1 MKQLTLSLFT
11 PPRYTFDN
19 LVLHEGI
26 EAAISAV
33 RQVFGRTGTP
43 VSSVFLHGPAGS
55 GKTHILRALAADLE
69 QAQPQRSLVL
79 VEAVSRN
86 GLSTFPLLHQ
96 LVAGPENT
104 NDAPSVIAVD
114 DVHLLGE
121 DDAAALW
128 TLFNKLAR
136 SATPLIMTSRA
147 APDAIFGDNPHLASR
162 ITAGLVFALR
172 PPEDDARLLIL
183 DKMARDR
190 NVRVPSEVSRYLVA
204 HKSRNLKELEGILD
218 VLDESSLELK
228 RRITLPLVKML
239 EAEGRL

>member
-26 EAAISAV
+26 EAAISAIH
-33 RQVFGRTGTP
+33 QVFGRTGTP

-55 GKTHILRALAADLE
+55 GKTHILRALAAHLE
-69 QAQPQRSLVL
+69 QARPQRSLVL

-86 GLSTFPLLHQ
+86 GVSTFPLLQQ
-96 LVAGPENT
+96 LVSGPEDA
-104 NDAPSVIAVD
+104 NDAPYVVAVD
-114 DVHLLGE
+114 DAHLLRG
-121 DDAAALW
+121 DDASALW

-136 SATPLIMTSRA
+136 SATPLIMASRA
-147 APDAIFGDNPHLASR
+147 APGAIFVDNAHLASR

-190 NVRVPSEVSRYLVA
+190 NVRVPSEVSRYLVT